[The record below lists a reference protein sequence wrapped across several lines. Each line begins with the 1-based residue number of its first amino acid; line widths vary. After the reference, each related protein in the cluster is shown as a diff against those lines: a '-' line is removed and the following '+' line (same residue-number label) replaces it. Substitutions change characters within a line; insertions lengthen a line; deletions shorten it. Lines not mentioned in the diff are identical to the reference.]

1 MKYLLMCCHE
11 EKKREALSKREC
23 EVLMEET
30 SAYCEALRKSG
41 HLIMAEPLESVQTAM
56 TVRVRNGRTSV
67 TDGPFVETKEELRI
81 LSHPCE
87 RSERGHSGG
96 VKVSVRAL
104 RQPGGAACQG
114 PAEAIGRRQLKS
126 EAHPCALHA
135 RRPLRLLLRARHRQG
150 LTALEVRK
158 RHQKA
163 DPNKAYVSFTGD
175 RP

>member
-67 TDGPFVETKEELRI
+67 TDGPFVETKEQI
-81 LSHPCE
+81 
-87 RSERGHSGG
+87 GG
-96 VKVSVRAL
+96 FFL
-104 RQPGGAACQG
+104 
-114 PAEAIGRRQLKS
+114 I
-126 EAHPCALHA
+126 HA
-135 RRPLRLLLRARHRQG
+135 RDL
-150 LTALEVRK
+150 
-158 RHQKA
+158 
-163 DPNKAYVSFTGD
+163 N
-175 RP
+175 